1 MKSQLKSKK
10 WLKSPFDVN
19 TQNEVKKL
27 MKNPTL
33 LEDAFYK
40 DLEFGT
46 GGIRGIM
53 GVGSNRVNK
62 YTFGKVT
69 QGLSDYLKQFFLN
82 DDKISVVIGYDCR
95 NNSKILAKVVAD
107 VLSANNI
114 KVFLFSDLR
123 ATPVVSYAVKKLG
136 CNCGIVLTASHNPP
150 EYNGYKIYWKDGGQI
165 IYPHDSQIAFN
176 INNLDYDDI
185 NFNANEKLIDIIDNE
200 IDIKFCRESIINGK
214 IGNGERNKIK
224 VVFTPIHGTSIITI
238 PGVFRDS
245 GYNNFEIVEE
255 QSIPDGNFPTVI
267 SPNPEET
274 EALSMAL
281 NKANKIDADIVIG
294 TDPDSDRLGI
304 AVRNENNELELLN
317 GNQIMIVL
325 TNFVLEK
332 ENFRNLNNP
341 FVATTIVSTPMLKKI
356 AEYYNVDCKHT
367 LTGFKWIA
375 NLIENSPDSKFIC
388 GGEESYGFMKG
399 DFVRDKDAITSSLLA
414 CEIVAE
420 AKSNK
425 KSFFSI
431 LVDLYVK
438 FGLFH
443 DKLVSIEKKGIRGA
457 EQIKNL
463 IDGFRNQPPNL
474 LDGSE
479 IIIIE
484 DYLTSKRS
492 DVRLKQLTKID
503 LPKSN
508 VLVLVSSDGTRVAIR
523 PSGTEPKIKFY
534 FSVNMKLTKRENYR
548 ITKTILENKIKRI
561 LTEFDI

>member
-10 WLKSPFDVN
+10 WLKSPFDVI
-19 TQNEVKKL
+19 TQNEVKRL

-53 GVGSNRVNK
+53 GVGPNRVNK

-69 QGLSDYLKQFFLN
+69 QGLSNYLKQFFSN
-82 DDKISVVIGYDCR
+82 NDKISVVIGYDCR
-95 NNSKILAKVVAD
+95 NNSKTLAKVVAN

-123 ATPVVSYAVKKLG
+123 ATPVVSYSVKKLD

-165 IYPHDSQIAFN
+165 IYPHDSLIASK
-176 INNLDYDDI
+176 INSLDYDDI
-185 NFNANEKLIDIIDNE
+185 NFNGNEKLIDFIDNE
-200 IDIKFCRESIINGK
+200 IDVKFCKESIINGK

-238 PGVFRDS
+238 PNVFRAS
-245 GYNNFEIVEE
+245 GYKNFEIVEE
-255 QSIPDGNFPTVI
+255 QAIPDGNFPTVV

-325 TNFVLEK
+325 TNFILEK
-332 ENFRNLNNP
+332 ENFKNLNNP
-341 FVATTIVSTPMLKKI
+341 FVATTIVSSPMLKKI
-356 AEYYNVDCKHT
+356 AEYFNVDCKLT

-375 NLIENSPDSKFIC
+375 NLIENNPKSKFIC

-443 DKLVSIEKKGIRGA
+443 DKLVSIQKKVKRG
-457 EQIKNL
+457 QRK
-463 IDGFRNQPPNL
+463 
-474 LDGSE
+474 
-479 IIIIE
+479 
-484 DYLTSKRS
+484 
-492 DVRLKQLTKID
+492 LKT
-503 LPKSN
+503 
-508 VLVLVSSDGTRVAIR
+508 
-523 PSGTEPKIKFY
+523 
-534 FSVNMKLTKRENYR
+534 
-548 ITKTILENKIKRI
+548 
-561 LTEFDI
+561 

>member
-1 MKSQLKSKK
+1 MKLQLKSKK
-10 WLKSPFDVN
+10 WLKSPFDVI

-69 QGLSDYLKQFFLN
+69 QGLSNYLKQFFLN
-82 DDKISVVIGYDCR
+82 DDIISVVIGYDCR
-95 NNSKILAKVVAD
+95 NNSKTLAKVVAD
-107 VLSANNI
+107 VFSANNI

-123 ATPVVSYAVKKLG
+123 ATPVVSYAVKKLD

-165 IYPHDSQIAFN
+165 IYPHDSQIASN
-176 INNLDYDDI
+176 INNLDYDNI
-185 NFNANEKLIDIIDNE
+185 NFNANDKLIDIIDNE
-200 IDIKFCRESIINGK
+200 IDIKFCKESIKNGK
-214 IGNGERNKIK
+214 IGSGERNKIK

-238 PGVFRDS
+238 PRVFRDS
-245 GYNNFEIVEE
+245 GYKNFEI
-255 QSIPDGNFPTVI
+255 
-267 SPNPEET
+267 
-274 EALSMAL
+274 A
-281 NKANKIDADIVIG
+281 KAENSDLVIG

-332 ENFRNLNNP
+332 ENLKDLNNP
-341 FVATTIVSTPMLKKI
+341 FVATTIVSSPMLKKI
-356 AEYYNVDCKHT
+356 AEYHNVDCKHT

-399 DFVRDKDAITSSLLA
+399 NFVRDKDAITSSLLA

-443 DKLVSIEKKGIRGA
+443 DKLVSIQKKGKRGA
-457 EQIKNL
+457 DQMKMFL
-463 IDGFRNQPPNL
+463 TRMGF
-474 LDGSE
+474 GSYGVVNGDATE
-479 IIIIE
+479 
-484 DYLTSKRS
+484 
-492 DVRLKQLTKID
+492 ID

-508 VLVLVSSDGTRVAIR
+508 VLILISADGTRVAIR

-534 FSVNMKLTKRENYR
+534 FSDNMKLTKSENYR
-548 ITKTILENKIKRI
+548 TTKIILENKIKRI